1 MSGIVLEKDNSAEVL
16 RELEQKIKAALT
28 ACGQQAQSYA
38 SQNVDAAGRVDTGD
52 LMNSMESKVQDDT
65 CYVGTNVE
73 YAAYHE
79 VGTGIY
85 AGGSGWWVY
94 VAGGGGGGGQGKRY
108 TREQAARIVA
118 MMQAKGIDAHMTQGV
133 SGIHFLKNA
142 LANHVS
148 EYQSII
154 EEYLNK

>member
-1 MSGIVLEKDNSAEVL
+1 MEIIIEEDHSDEVL
-16 RELEQKIKAALT
+16 RELEHKIKAALT
-28 ACGQQAQSYA
+28 ACGQQAQSHA
-38 SQNVDAAGRVDTGD
+38 QQNVAAAGRVDTGK
-52 LMNSMESKVQDDT
+52 LQNGMESKVKGDT

-79 VGTGIY
+79 LGTGIY

-94 VAGGGGGGGQGKRY
+94 VPGGGGGGGSGKRY
-108 TREQAARIVA
+108 TREEAAKIVA
-118 MMQAKGIDAHMTQGV
+118 RMRAQGIDAHMTQGIAP
-133 SGIHFLKNA
+133 IHFLKNA
-142 LANHVS
+142 LADNIS